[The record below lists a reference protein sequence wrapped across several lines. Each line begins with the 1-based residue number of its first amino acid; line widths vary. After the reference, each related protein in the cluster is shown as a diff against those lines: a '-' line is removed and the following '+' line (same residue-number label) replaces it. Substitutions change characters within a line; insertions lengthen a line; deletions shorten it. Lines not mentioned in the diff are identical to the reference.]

1 MDKHLVQ
8 RGWWSSVATAVN
20 GPGEPLIVTLLELAM
35 HRLRAE
41 LYALS
46 DERFPGLRSRH
57 YRLLSFVPPT
67 GERLSRMTA
76 DSGLTKQAL
85 AQALEPLQD
94 GGYVEVVPDPHDRR
108 ARLVRLT
115 DRGREVTA
123 AVRERLAG
131 VEREWA
137 GQVGAERYAAARGV
151 LADLLVGGPDTVGSG
166 TRSAGR
172 NGMAVQGA
180 PGAPDGDG
188 AVLR

>member
-1 MDKHLVQ
+1 VT
-8 RGWWSSVATAVN
+8 SAVN
-20 GPGEPLIVTLLELAM
+20 RPGEPLIMTLLEHAM

-57 YRLLSFVPPT
+57 YRLLSFVPPQ

-85 AQALEPLQD
+85 AQALAPLQD

-115 DRGREVTA
+115 DRGREATA
-123 AVRERLAG
+123 AVGERFAAI
-131 VEREWA
+131 EREWA
-137 GQVGAERYAAARGV
+137 GRVGVERYAAARGV
-151 LADLLVGGPDTVGSG
+151 LADLLVGRPDTVGDG
-166 TRSAGR
+166 TGSAGR
-172 NGMAVQGA
+172 NGMAQQGTTRTH
-180 PGAPDGDG
+180 PDGAG